1 MFTVD
6 SLKEK
11 IRWDVIGK
19 GRVGTWLSKGET
31 HCAIGR
37 LSMAFDGLGNVN
49 FIE

>member
-11 IRWDVIGK
+11 ICWDLMGK
-19 GRVGTWLSKGET
+19 GRVGTWLSKGDT

-37 LSMAFDGLGNVN
+37 LSMALDGLENVI
-49 FIE
+49 FME